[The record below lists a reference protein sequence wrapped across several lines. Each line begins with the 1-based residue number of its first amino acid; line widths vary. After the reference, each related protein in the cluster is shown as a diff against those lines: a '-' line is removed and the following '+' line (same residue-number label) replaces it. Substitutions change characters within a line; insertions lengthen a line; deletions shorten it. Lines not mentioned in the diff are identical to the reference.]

1 MRIITKSVAVTTTGS
16 DGSATGSG
24 TLDGTRGMLL
34 DVWLDYGATAPATTD
49 VTIAYTTR
57 GGSIA
62 VISNNATDMMVVP
75 RQNPAIE
82 SQYPIDQSLT
92 VSVAG
97 ANALDPC
104 VTAWFRIMIQ
114 A

>member
-1 MRIITKSVAVTTTGS
+1 MRIITKSVAVTTAGS
-16 DGSATGSG
+16 DAAAVGSG
-24 TLDGTRGMLL
+24 TLDGMTGLLL
-34 DVWLDYGATAPATTD
+34 DVWLDYHATAPATTD

-75 RQNPAIE
+75 RQNPSTE
-82 SQYPIDQSLT
+82 SKYPIDQSLT

-97 ANALDPC
+97 SNALTAC
-104 VTAWFRIMIQ
+104 VTAWFRILLV
-114 A
+114 

>member
-1 MRIITKSVAVTTTGS
+1 MRIITKSVAVTTSGS

-24 TLDGTRGMLL
+24 TLDGTTGFLL
-34 DVWLDYGATAPATTD
+34 DVWLDYHADAPVTTD

-62 VISNNATDMMVVP
+62 VISNNKTDMLIAP
-75 RQNPAIE
+75 RQNPAGE
-82 SQYPIDQSLT
+82 SKYPVDQALT

-97 ANALDPC
+97 ANTLTAC
-104 VTAWFRIMIQ
+104 VTAWFRILLT
-114 A
+114 